1 MARRLLAIA
10 FVLAALA
17 PEAFVSAQQSTATHS
32 SASHA
37 TSSSASHA
45 TTSSNSKSATTSVNA
60 RHSAAPNASNH
71 HHSNVPPWS
80 NSVYVNGGSAAQY
93 LATSKPKPPPP
104 KNKVNTGNGQ
114 EVFKSISN

>member
-17 PEAFVSAQQSTATHS
+17 PEAFVSAQQSTQKAPPVH
-32 SASHA
+32 
-37 TSSSASHA
+37 
-45 TTSSNSKSATTSVNA
+45 A
-60 RHSAAPNASNH
+60 RHSAPPSSHNGH
-71 HHSNVPPWS
+71 HGNVPPWA

-104 KNKVNTGNGQ
+104 KNKVNTNG